1 MHFSTMTIN
10 KQKLNALLTAIIWSP
25 IWILPSC
32 STALLFVML
41 FTKIP
46 EGSKIEN
53 SLFVFLL
60 FMKITQINNIHPLVS
75 KYKVLILRDYK
86 SAIHTNKTSRN
97 LGQKMRQ
104 WFCLINTESQSH
116 TLSCS

>member
-1 MHFSTMTIN
+1 MHFSTMKIN
-10 KQKLNALLTAIIWSP
+10 KVKLNVLLTAMIWSP

-53 SLFVFLL
+53 SFIFTIY
-60 FMKITQINNIHPLVS
+60 KDHSNN
-75 KYKVLILRDYK
+75 K
-86 SAIHTNKTSRN
+86 
-97 LGQKMRQ
+97 
-104 WFCLINTESQSH
+104 
-116 TLSCS
+116 